1 MSIFIYILINNI
13 LPIFILIGLGY
24 FLSQKFEFDIFTL
37 SKLNFYL
44 FVPSFIF
51 VNLYS
56 TVLDI
61 TMFKIAFFYIIYL
74 ALNDFMARLIGR
86 LRGYDVALINA
97 IKNAVV
103 FSNTGNIGLSLIIL
117 VFSTG
122 NFVMGGTTPYLLEA
136 QTILIIALVIN
147 NVTTNTIGFYN
158 AGRATMSF
166 KHSLKKILTMPSIY
180 AIPLAFLLKSTT
192 IDVTSLFIWPALIYM
207 KNSLVA
213 TALITLGVQLSKTKI
228 EFRDMKVYLTVVVR
242 LVVGPILA
250 LALIAVFGFTGIIA
264 QVLFIISALPP
275 AVNTALIAVE
285 FENHANFATQ
295 TVVVATLF
303 SAITLTFTIYFA
315 QIHFPIV

>member
-1 MSIFIYILINNI
+1 
-13 LPIFILIGLGY
+13 
-24 FLSQKFEFDIFTL
+24 
-37 SKLNFYL
+37 
-44 FVPSFIF
+44 
-51 VNLYS
+51 
-56 TVLDI
+56 
-61 TMFKIAFFYIIYL
+61 
-74 ALNDFMARLIGR
+74 
-86 LRGYDVALINA
+86 
-97 IKNAVV
+97 
-103 FSNTGNIGLSLIIL
+103 
-117 VFSTG
+117 
-122 NFVMGGTTPYLLEA
+122 
-136 QTILIIALVIN
+136 
-147 NVTTNTIGFYN
+147 
-158 AGRATMSF
+158 
-166 KHSLKKILTMPSIY
+166 
-180 AIPLAFLLKSTT
+180 
-192 IDVTSLFIWPALIYM
+192 M